1 MSARHDRRSVVVL
14 AHLSAT
20 ALIVLALRETLLTRS
35 TYFAL
40 VPILFCLGA
49 VAYGMRRGGEVAIE
63 PFGSLRGEGE
73 KSCVVASVLFTL
85 MFVFQLS
92 PLEIVA
98 PLLAGLA
105 HSTIVLVWCC
115 ALLLPTIVVSSFY
128 MVRYVLLWALA
139 RSCSERSTGTSLPTL
154 SQAACTAVV
163 AVVSVACVLS
173 VYPGIHMQ
181 NDIINVWHE
190 ANLGQWSDWH
200 CIGFL
205 MFVRLCGKVV
215 DSPFF
220 VNCVQT
226 VVWIAVNAYG
236 IRVMSR
242 MDGSGRM
249 RTAYV
254 VLGVC
259 LFMPYLYLSNM
270 VKDVMFSTCMLAL
283 SFAILGVVHG
293 EDFSWLDL
301 LVAVLGAAGAS
312 VFRHGG
318 VFVVA
323 FVGICLALYLWRKG
337 RKMAWAKALV
347 FAFAGVVAFAGVQWY
362 GTYRLD
368 MVPNPGYV
376 KYGTPLA
383 QLSNALSEGIELDQE
398 DVKTLE
404 KIMPLDDWRK
414 ADTTWITDPTSR
426 VWGVVGNR
434 INVVDEQ
441 NLGGDILRANVRLLV
456 REPVFYIRSLLR
468 LGNTLW
474 EFGEPT
480 GINGRW
486 SIAYSDM
493 QAEKKFMESLGEYPA
508 SCSGFYGFTH
518 AVTEFVRDTPVLQ
531 DVCQRGGAVIF
542 FMAVGAY
549 LLRKRGRQA
558 LLFAFLPMTIYWL
571 TLTLTI
577 PATDTRYVLPMLE
590 MAPVM
595 LALLCDFAAAPN
607 ASKGDVDPS

>member
-1 MSARHDRRSVVVL
+1 ML
-14 AHLSAT
+14 AHLAVT
-20 ALIVLALRETLLTRS
+20 ALVILVQRDALLAHS

-40 VPILFCLGA
+40 VPVMFCLGV
-49 VAYGMRRGGEVAIE
+49 VAHRMLRGSEVAIE
-63 PFGSLRGEGE
+63 PFGSLKGKGE
-73 KSCVVASVLFTL
+73 KSHVVASTLLTL

-92 PLEIVA
+92 PLEIVGPVFA
-98 PLLAGLA
+98 EGGY
-105 HSTIVLVWCC
+105 LVIARAWCC
-115 ALLLPTIVVSSFY
+115 AVLLPTIVLSSFY
-128 MVRYVLLWALA
+128 MVRYILMWAFA
-139 RSCSERSTGTSLPTL
+139 RTDSRRPHSAALPTL
-154 SQAACTAVV
+154 SQAACIAIV
-163 AVVSVACVLS
+163 AAVSVACLLS

-226 VVWIAVNAYG
+226 VVWIATNAYG
-236 IRVMSR
+236 IRVLSR
-242 MDGSGRM
+242 MDGLGRM

-254 VLGVC
+254 ALGVC

-283 SFAILGVVHG
+283 SFAILGAVHG
-293 EDFSWLDL
+293 AGFSRLDL
-301 LVAVLGAAGAS
+301 VVAVLGAAGAS

-323 FVGICLALYLWRKG
+323 VAGICLALYLWHGGKR
-337 RKMAWAKALV
+337 MAWAKALV
-347 FAFAGVVAFAGVQWY
+347 FPLVGVIAFVGVQWY
-362 GTYRLD
+362 GTYRLN

-383 QLSNALSEGIELDQE
+383 QLSNALSEGIELDPE
-398 DVKTLE
+398 DVRTLE
-404 KIMPLDDWRK
+404 KIMPLDEWRK

-434 INVVDEQ
+434 ISVVDEQ
-441 NLGGDILRANVRLLV
+441 NLGGDILSANVRLLLK
-456 REPVFYIRSLLR
+456 EPVFYVRSLLR

-493 QAEKKFMESLGEYPA
+493 QVEKSFMDTLGEYPV
-508 SCSGFYGFTH
+508 SLSGFYGFTH
-518 AVTEFVRDTPVLQ
+518 ATTEFVRDTPVLQ
-531 DVCQRGGAVIF
+531 DVCQRGGAALFLLI
-542 FMAVGAY
+542 VGAY
-549 LLRKRGRQA
+549 LLWKRDRKA
-558 LLFAFLPMTIYWL
+558 LLLAFLPMAIYWL
-571 TLTLTI
+571 TLTITI

-595 LALLCDFAAAPN
+595 LALLRG
-607 ASKGDVDPS
+607 SSDVATAGESDPR